1 MIIAIDGPAG
11 TGKGTVSKLLAE
23 RLGYMYLDTGAM
35 YRSIT
40 LKMIRENIKLD
51 ELDRIKDLLERT
63 EIKFKDANGVQRTL
77 LDGEDVSETIRTK
90 EVHDFVS
97 QVSTV
102 KEIRIKLVDLQRKI
116 AEKGNVVAE
125 GRDVTTV
132 VFPNAELK
140 IYLTASLDE
149 RASRRFK
156 EMKIKNPDVKY
167 EDVYENIK
175 ARDKNDMEKEMGA
188 LKIAEDAVVIDS
200 TDLSIEDVYEK
211 IKSMIFAF

>member
-40 LKMIRENIKLD
+40 LKMLRENIKLG

-63 EIKFKDANGVQRTL
+63 EIKFKDASGVQRTL

>member
-63 EIKFKDANGVQRTL
+63 EIKFKDASGVQRTL